1 MHLKSLIYKFLFG
14 VFSWSL
20 FFPILM
26 SAVIAR
32 LFLNQSYAPR
42 LVWGSTPI
50 INNSYWS
57 RAMAAG
63 GFKSETYTENF
74 YSSINKREDWDRVLL
89 EEYSF
94 LPYSLRPFLAFVHS
108 LFRYDVFFLPFTG
121 FFIGHTPLNKFQA
134 LFLKV
139 AGKRIVVIPYG
150 ADSYVYGRIRSTET
164 IHGLLISY
172 PLAAKNQIRIASNVD
187 YWISKADA
195 VIPGVMGLDGFGRWD
210 VLAPSS
216 LTLDLSVWRR
226 SVRLS
231 NADGSKK
238 AVIVAHAPNHRGFK
252 GTEFILNA
260 VKQLQNEGLKVE
272 LRLLENMQNTEVKR
286 ILVEEVDI
294 LVEQL
299 IFTGHG
305 LNGLEGMACGLPT
318 VSNLEA
324 DIYLTPM
331 RRWSFFGECPLV
343 SASPETVQDV
353 LRKLITRP
361 QLRHELGGAGCAY
374 VEKYHGFD
382 SAQYLF
388 SNVIDYVYGKK
399 DSLINLYHPLLG
411 EYPNRSPKIQHPLVN
426 NRIVD

>member
-1 MHLKSLIYKFLFG
+1 MYLKYLTYKFFFS
-14 VFSWSL
+14 VFSWCL
-20 FFPILM
+20 FLPIFM
-26 SAVIAR
+26 SAVTAR
-32 LFLNQSYAPR
+32 LFINRSVAPH

-57 RAMAAG
+57 RAMTDG
-63 GFKSETYTENF
+63 GFKSETYTESF
-74 YSSINKREDWDRVLL
+74 YSSINKRGDWDRVLL
-89 EEYSF
+89 EEYNF
-94 LPYSLRPFLAFVHS
+94 LPYRLRPFLAFAHA
-108 LFRYDVFFLPFTG
+108 LFRYDVFFIPFTG
-121 FFIGHTPLNKFQA
+121 FFLGNTPLNKFQA
-134 LFLKV
+134 LFLKI
-139 AGKRIVVIPYG
+139 ARKKIVVIPYG
-150 ADSYVYGRIRSTET
+150 ADSYIYGRIRSTET

-172 PLAAKNQIRIASNVD
+172 PLAAKSQLRIASDVD
-187 YWISKADA
+187 YWVSKADA

-216 LTLDLSVWRR
+216 LTLDLNAWRR

-231 NADGSKK
+231 NADGSTK

-252 GTEFILNA
+252 GTEFVLNA
-260 VKQLQNEGLKVE
+260 IKQLQNEGLKVE
-272 LRLLENMQNTEVKR
+272 LKLLENLQNTEVKR
-286 ILVEEVDI
+286 ILVEEVDL

-318 VSNLEA
+318 VSNLES

-343 SASPETVQDV
+343 SASPETVLDV

-361 QLRHELGGAGCAY
+361 QLRHELGSAGRAY

-382 SAQYLF
+382 SARYLF
-388 SNVIDYVYGKK
+388 GNVIDYVYGRK
-399 DSLINLYHPLLG
+399 DSLINLYHPLLS
-411 EYPNRSPKIQHPLVN
+411 EYTNRSPKIQHPLIN